1 MKNFFVEIEN
11 RGLNTGY
18 KGLVL
23 VSEISHLYYRDEE
36 RGWYFCLG
44 LKNGKR
50 FEQHFT
56 TKEACIERYQF
67 VVGQVEGYYRGL
79 KNVE

>member
-1 MKNFFVEIEN
+1 MNFIEIEN
-11 RGLNTGY
+11 KSVNSEY

-23 VSEISHLYYRDEE
+23 ITEVSHLYYRKENY
-36 RGWYFCLG
+36 GWYFCLG

-50 FEQHFT
+50 FEQFFSN
-56 TKEACIERYQF
+56 KKDCIERYQF